1 MRSDEIKERCQEEIR
16 TRDPMRSDEIS
27 REKIKREMRTR
38 SEERSGRDQD
48 EISMRS
54 GRDQGGGQGRG
65 EAATR
70 RAHEDVVELEVVE
83 EEGAEGP
90 AALGHE

>member
-16 TRDPMRSDEIS
+16 TRDPMRSDEIR
-27 REKIKREMRTR
+27 REIKREIRRR